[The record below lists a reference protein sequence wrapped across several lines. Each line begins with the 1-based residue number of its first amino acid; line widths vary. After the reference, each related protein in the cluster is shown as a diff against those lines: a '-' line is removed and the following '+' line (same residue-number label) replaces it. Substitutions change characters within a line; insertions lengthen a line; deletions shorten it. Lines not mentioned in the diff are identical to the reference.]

1 MKNYTCECGGR
12 MSIAEVEIASD
23 IKSES
28 YKCEKCGEVEFT
40 EEQMRKALRKKEKA
54 IKTIVTRKIGEI
66 GGSLI
71 IRIPKS
77 VENQMK
83 LKSGKEVNLIVEKN
97 RIRACLTCC

>member
-1 MKNYTCECGGR
+1 
-12 MSIAEVEIASD
+12 MSLAEVEISPG
-23 IKSES
+23 IKSGA
-28 YKCEKCGEVEFT
+28 YKCEKCGETEFD
-40 EEQMRKALRKKEKA
+40 EEQMREALRKKEKA

-83 LKSGKEVNLIVEKN
+83 LKSGREVNLIVEKN
-97 RIRACLTCC
+97 KIIIQPV